1 MSQELREAPLVLVLL
16 DDPPPQPAIAAAQM
30 AKTRAN
36 PMVILRV
43 KTAPVY
49 LGWTPG
55 VWAADPRGRIAAIL
69 RTRSIA
75 AVLAATGLMAGLL
88 AQGGG
93 ASPVAHTAAFSPCDI
108 SGKQQDLGASYVTS
122 LKVQGV
128 SCAKGEKV
136 IKAYHQCRHQA
147 GGPAGTCGSTLL
159 GFKCKDG
166 KRTGVPNVQYNATAK
181 CHKVSNAS
189 KRVKSRYT
197 QNT

>member
-1 MSQELREAPLVLVLL
+1 MKP
-16 DDPPPQPAIAAAQM
+16 IAA
-30 AKTRAN
+30 
-36 PMVILRV
+36 VV
-43 KTAPVY
+43 TAAG
-49 LGWTPG
+49 LM
-55 VWAADPRGRIAAIL
+55 AAIL
-69 RTRSIA
+69 APGSTA
-75 AVLAATGLMAGLL
+75 A
-88 AQGGG
+88 
-93 ASPVAHTAAFSPCDI
+93 PVAHTASFSPCDI
-108 SGKQQDLGASYVTS
+108 SGQEQNLGASYVTN

-147 GGPAGTCGSTLL
+147 GGPAGTCGATIS

-166 KRTGVPNVQYNATAK
+166 KRQEVPGVQYNATAK

>member
-1 MSQELREAPLVLVLL
+1 MKP
-16 DDPPPQPAIAAAQM
+16 IAA
-30 AKTRAN
+30 
-36 PMVILRV
+36 VI
-43 KTAPVY
+43 TAVG
-49 LGWTPG
+49 LM
-55 VWAADPRGRIAAIL
+55 AAIL
-69 RTRSIA
+69 APASPA
-75 AVLAATGLMAGLL
+75 A
-88 AQGGG
+88 
-93 ASPVAHTAAFSPCDI
+93 PVAHTASFSPCDI
-108 SGKQQDLGASYVTS
+108 NGQQQNLGASYVTS

-136 IKAYHQCRHQA
+136 IKAYHQCRHQS
-147 GGPAGTCGSTLL
+147 GGAAGTCNATLS